1 MMNGLKTNKHE
12 LLTNRVM
19 STENKLMVTN
29 ESGVRKMREKN
40 ERDLVQIASCK
51 NSLGDVKNS
60 TA

>member
-1 MMNGLKTNKHE
+1 
-12 LLTNRVM
+12 M
-19 STENKLMVTN
+19 STENKLMVIN
-29 ESGVRKMREKN
+29 ESGVRKMHEKN